1 MSVPSRHTRGFTLL
15 EILVAFIVLSLVGG
29 ALLQLFHGGLRNV
42 TLSSEYSQ
50 AALLA
55 RSKMAE
61 LDAYTVV
68 EPGESEGEF
77 DEIFRWQLTTAP
89 YTDPEGSLPPK
100 ADYQAVRMQL
110 AITWGE
116 DDEENQYVVESILLT
131 RSDEDAAL

>member
-1 MSVPSRHTRGFTLL
+1 MRVPDRPDGGFTLL

-42 TLSSEYSQ
+42 ALSSEYSQ

-61 LDAYTVV
+61 LDARNSV

-77 DEIFRWQLTTAP
+77 DETFRWRLTTSP
-89 YTDPEGSLPPK
+89 YTDPDGSLPPK
-100 ADYQAVRMQL
+100 ADYQALRMLL
-110 AITWGE
+110 AIIWG
-116 DDEENQYVVESILLT
+116 DDNDETQFVVESILLT
-131 RSDEDAAL
+131 RADEDATL

>member
-1 MSVPSRHTRGFTLL
+1 MPVPSRHVRGFTLL

-42 TLSSEYSQ
+42 TLSSEYSR

-61 LDAYTVV
+61 LDAYNVV

-77 DEIFRWQLTTAP
+77 DETFRWRLTTTP
-89 YTDPEGSLPPK
+89 YTDPDGNLPPK

-110 AITWGE
+110 AIIWGE
-116 DDEENQYVVESILLT
+116 DEDETQYVVESILLT
-131 RSDEDAAL
+131 RSDQDATL